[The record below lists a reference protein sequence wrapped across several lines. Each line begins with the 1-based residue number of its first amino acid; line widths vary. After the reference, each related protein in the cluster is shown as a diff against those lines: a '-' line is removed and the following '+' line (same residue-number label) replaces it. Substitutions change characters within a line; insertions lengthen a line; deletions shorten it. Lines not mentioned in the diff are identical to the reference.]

1 LSIFKSLAMK
11 FTKAS
16 LVVVVLL
23 LYSCSKN
30 GNKIQFTFLQLNDV
44 YQTASIQGGEFS
56 GMASAETSHQELLKE
71 TNIPCF
77 LW

>member
-1 LSIFKSLAMK
+1 MK

-16 LVVVVLL
+16 LVVAVLL
-23 LYSCSKN
+23 LYFCSKD

-44 YQTASIQGGEFS
+44 YQTASILGGEFS